1 MEHKTNTPALTHH
14 PNQPK
19 TKTKKQPSYS
29 SFLLLYPLGVGSELT
44 MAWLALPLIK
54 ATGLWSIA
62 LPNALN
68 FAFSYHAA
76 CVLTMLTYIPGE
88 SVEYFVC

>member
-1 MEHKTNTPALTHH
+1 MFIPEGTIVSA
-14 PNQPK
+14 
-19 TKTKKQPSYS
+19 
-29 SFLLLYPLGVGSELT
+29 
-44 MAWLALPLIK
+44 K
-54 ATGLWSIA
+54 AGAAIGLWSIA